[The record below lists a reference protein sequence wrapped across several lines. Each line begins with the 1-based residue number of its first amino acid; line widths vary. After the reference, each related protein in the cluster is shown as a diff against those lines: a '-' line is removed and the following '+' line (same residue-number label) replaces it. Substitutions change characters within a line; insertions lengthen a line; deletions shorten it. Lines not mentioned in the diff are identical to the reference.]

1 MLYPQNYSNNNTKAR
16 IGGYLMSID
25 NISANLENKKVKSE
39 VVYNKEKDFY
49 KGAGGE
55 LRMRAEGLFKKAK
68 EKGISIE
75 DVSINLVKE
84 NKVNFP
90 GIGKLE
96 LPVYLVKVRG
106 KDMTNGQVIV
116 DGKQIDYYNRYQK
129 YVAEK
134 IEEKNAAQKEGV
146 DEKEQ
151 HFKNNL
157 DYLLTD
163 WEKFKIGKDLI
174 EDKEFGLE
182 KTITGACDRI
192 IRKLMGENDWLYP
205 EEARLLDEEF
215 YYVQDKISK
224 NTKKPVKTPDK
235 KATIRQ
241 INYLKRKLKNAGLNA
256 DDEIVFKM
264 VLKEAG
270 FESLEEISII
280 DMSKIIEGLNN
291 IILKVKE
298 VVNREYKNIN

>member
-1 MLYPQNYSNNNTKAR
+1 M
-16 IGGYLMSID
+16 
-25 NISANLENKKVKSE
+25 
-39 VVYNKEKDFY
+39 
-49 KGAGGE
+49 
-55 LRMRAEGLFKKAK
+55 
-68 EKGISIE
+68 
-75 DVSINLVKE
+75 
-84 NKVNFP
+84 NFP

-106 KDMTNGQVIV
+106 RDMTNGQIIV

-129 YVAEK
+129 YIAEK
-134 IEEKNAAQKEGV
+134 IEEKNTTIKEGI
-146 DEKEQ
+146 DEKGQ
-151 HFKNNL
+151 NFKNNL

-163 WEKFKIGKDLI
+163 WEKFKIGKELI

-270 FESLEEISII
+270 FEGLEEISII

>member
-1 MLYPQNYSNNNTKAR
+1 VLYPQNYSNNNTKTKM
-16 IGGYLMSID
+16 GGYLMSID
-25 NISANLENKKVKSE
+25 NISVNLENKKAKSE

-75 DVSINLVKE
+75 EVSINLVKE

-106 KDMTNGQVIV
+106 RDMTNGQIIV

-129 YVAEK
+129 YIAEK
-134 IEEKNAAQKEGV
+134 IEEKNTTIKEGI
-146 DEKEQ
+146 DEKGQ
-151 HFKNNL
+151 NFKNNL

-163 WEKFKIGKDLI
+163 WEKFKIGKELI

-215 YYVQDKISK
+215 YYVQDKINK
-224 NTKKPVKTPDK
+224 NTKKTVKTADK

-241 INYLKRKLKNAGLNA
+241 INYLKQKLKNAGLNA
-256 DDEIVFKM
+256 DDEFIFKM

-270 FESLEEISII
+270 FKNLEEISIT

-291 IILKVKE
+291 IILKLTENVKT
-298 VVNREYKNIN
+298 